1 MINNLSFSR
10 SWVWTQVL
18 GFLAVLATLGGMA
31 AVAQADASP
40 REIKPEVIYHNYCS
54 VCHGDRGDGRS
65 RASNSLNPPPKNF
78 TKAANLPRDEMVNA
92 VTNGVPKTAMA
103 SWKSRLSAQ
112 EIEAVVD
119 YIQDRFIALAMD
131 SRLLRGRSLYEKNCQ
146 SCHGDRGQGAALTVA
161 GSPLTVRELNSPQV
175 QAELT
180 RERMLTSLTQ
190 GHEVVAPMTTLRS
203 LSKEDIDYT
212 VDFVRAAIVMP
223 ASGAISGTSAH
234 GGRSPDDHGKSKAL
248 SKAELASFMQAPMP
262 LGLVGDS
269 AKGRKLYM
277 RTCITCHGEKGD
289 GQGPRAYFI
298 NPKPKNFR
306 DEESREKFNRPKI
319 FHSVMNGEVGAEMPA
334 WGRVLTNQQI
344 ADVSEFVFR
353 AYIRSP
359 KK

>member
-1 MINNLSFSR
+1 MNTSAEMSFLR
-10 SWVWTQVL
+10 PFVRTKAVGIFAALAML
-18 GFLAVLATLGGMA
+18 GDVGFA
-31 AVAQADASP
+31 AQAGAAP

-78 TKAANLPRDEMVNA
+78 TKAANLPRDEMISA
-92 VTNGVPKTAMA
+92 VTNGVPKTAMP
-103 SWKSRLSAQ
+103 SWKTRLSAQ

-119 YIQDRFIALAMD
+119 YIQDRFMVLAMD
-131 SRLLRGRSLYEKNCQ
+131 FRMLRGRSIYEKVCQ
-146 SCHGDRGQGAALTVA
+146 SCHGDRGQGATLTVA
-161 GSPLTVRELNSPQV
+161 GSPLTVRELSSPQV

-180 RERMLTSLTQ
+180 RERMVSSLAQ
-190 GHEVVAPMTTLRS
+190 GHEAVAPLTMLRS

-212 VDFVRAAIVMP
+212 VDFVRAAIMMP
-223 ASGAISGTSAH
+223 APGAISGTSAH
-234 GGRSPDDHGKSKAL
+234 GGNGGVKTL
-248 SKAELASFMQAPMP
+248 SKAELAGFMQAPMP
-262 LGLVGDS
+262 HGLVGNPVR
-269 AKGRKLYM
+269 GRKLYM

-298 NPKPKNFR
+298 NPKPKNFG

-319 FHSVMNGEVGAEMPA
+319 FHSVTNGEVGAEMPA

-353 AYIRSP
+353 AYIRAP